1 MEINYMPSDIK
12 TEKAILALAI
22 VHNDLVN
29 VLLEKIKSKDFY
41 DIKNEIIFKA
51 IESLS
56 FENSPIDI
64 NTIVNKLE
72 SMGKLSE
79 IGDSS
84 YLTSLM
90 DQSYYKANYISY
102 IDIVKEKSMRRQLLE
117 YGDIVINTVR
127 STNLNSEELIG
138 QFSEKLFKLSTFD
151 NKEGLVILRKTIGE
165 TFEHI
170 LEMAN
175 NEGQITGLTTG
186 FHDLNNIL
194 SGLQNSDFILLAARP
209 SMGKTALGIH
219 MALNAALAGKKVAVF
234 SLEMSKRQILQ
245 RILSILSNVNV
256 QDIISGNITEEDWS
270 LLFNASN
277 KVADLEMYI
286 DDTPSISLTELR
298 AKSKRKRVESGLDLI
313 VIDYLQLMVNDVG
326 RNDNRQQEISNISRG
341 LKALAKELNIP
352 VLALSQLSRKTEER
366 SNKKPMLSDLRESGA
381 IEQDADVAMML
392 YREDYYEEYDVE
404 STEKNIIEIIIAKH
418 RNGPTGN
425 VKLYFKKECT
435 KFYDLDHVNNGPV
448 M

>member
-29 VLLEKIKSKDFY
+29 VLLEKIKSRDFY

-51 IESLS
+51 IEALS

-90 DQSYYKANYISY
+90 DQSYYRANYLSY
-102 IDIVKEKSMRRQLLE
+102 IDIIKEKSMRRQLLE
-117 YGDIVINTVR
+117 YGDSVISTVR
-127 STNLNSEELIG
+127 STTLNSEELIG
-138 QFSEKLFKLSTFD
+138 QFSETLFKLSTFD
-151 NKEGLVILRKTIGE
+151 NKEGLILLKQTIGE

-186 FHDLNNIL
+186 FRDLNNVL

-219 MALNAALAGKKVAVF
+219 MALNAALANKKVAVF
-234 SLEMSKRQILQ
+234 SLEMSRRQILQ

-298 AKSKRKRVESGLDLI
+298 AKSKRKRAESGLDLI

-366 SNKKPMLSDLRESGA
+366 ANKKPMLSDLRESGA

-392 YREDYYEEYDVE
+392 YREDYYEDYDVE
-404 STEKNIIEIIIAKH
+404 STEKNIIEVIIAKH

-435 KFYDLDHVNNGPV
+435 KFYNLDHANNEPV
-448 M
+448 T